1 MISLAESRE
10 RAATNV
16 LVVALDAAGPLNLTD
31 EHVYVVA
38 PAVNSRLRHWLSDD
52 DGARRAAQERL
63 EAVLRRLECAGVDT
77 AGRVGDADPVQ
88 AIADA
93 LSTFNADRVV
103 IAAHRDRSR
112 PFAHEIAARARK
124 RFDVP
129 IAEVDEP
136 LLRAA

>member
-1 MISLAESRE
+1 MISLAETRG

-16 LVVALDAAGPLNLTD
+16 LVVALDAASSLNLTD

-52 DGARRAAQERL
+52 DSARRAAQERL
-63 EAVLRRLECAGVDT
+63 EAVLRRLERAGVDT
-77 AGRVGDADPVQ
+77 AGRIGDADPVQ

-93 LSTFNADRVV
+93 LATFDADRIV
-103 IAAHRDRSR
+103 IAGHRDRSR

-124 RFDVP
+124 RFAVP
-129 IAEVDEP
+129 IVEVEEP
-136 LLRAA
+136 FLRAA